1 MPCEAGSRRRV
12 QATAEGVTRMNHLD
26 RAVSEPSPESRLFL
40 ATQIRGRWDPRLER
54 REQKGWDEHAAFME
68 KLVAEGRSCSA
79 GPVGDGTDALLV
91 VEAPDDDAVYIMLG
105 DDPWYG
111 TILETAIVIP
121 WDDLARRPRPRPV
134 PTRRRA
140 AP

>member
-1 MPCEAGSRRRV
+1 M
-12 QATAEGVTRMNHLD
+12 
-26 RAVSEPSPESRLFL
+26 SEPSPESRLFL
-40 ATQIRGRWDPRLER
+40 ATQIRGPEWNPARER

-68 KLVAEGRSCSA
+68 KLVADGRIILG

-91 VEAPDDDAVYIMLG
+91 VEAPDDDSVYIMLG

-121 WDDLARRPRPRPV
+121 WDIWLDGRGG
-134 PTRRRA
+134 A
-140 AP
+140 APSD